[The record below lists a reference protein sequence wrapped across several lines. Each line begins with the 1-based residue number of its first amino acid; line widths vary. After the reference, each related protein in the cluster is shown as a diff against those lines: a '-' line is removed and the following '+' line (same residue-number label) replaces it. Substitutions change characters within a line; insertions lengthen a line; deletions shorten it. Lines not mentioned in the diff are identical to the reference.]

1 MLIISQQLLDEI
13 FAYCHQGYP
22 HEACGFVL
30 GSVKEGRRCAQVIR
44 NCSNIQNKLH
54 AQDPKRYTRDAK
66 TAYSIDP
73 KEMQEAE
80 ELAKKK
86 GHEIL
91 SIYHSHPEHGV
102 YFSDEDKGMA
112 APWGEP
118 LFPQLSYI
126 VVSVYNGRVKEASE
140 FLWNS
145 DQKNFIEKKI
155 L

>member
-1 MLIISQQLLDEI
+1 MYLELNQKLLDEI
-13 FAYCHQGYP
+13 ILECEKSYP
-22 HEACGFVL
+22 NEGCGFVF
-30 GSVKEGRRCAQVIR
+30 GKKEKERRAQEIFPA
-44 NCSNIQNKLH
+44 SNIQNTLH
-54 AQDPKRYTRDAK
+54 AKDSKRYPRDAK

-73 KEMQEAE
+73 KEMQQAE

-86 GHEIL
+86 GYEIL

-102 YFSDEDKGMA
+102 YFSDEDKAMA

-126 VVSVYNGRVKEASE
+126 VVSVYNGHVRQASE

-145 DQKNFIEKKI
+145 EQKDFIEKKI